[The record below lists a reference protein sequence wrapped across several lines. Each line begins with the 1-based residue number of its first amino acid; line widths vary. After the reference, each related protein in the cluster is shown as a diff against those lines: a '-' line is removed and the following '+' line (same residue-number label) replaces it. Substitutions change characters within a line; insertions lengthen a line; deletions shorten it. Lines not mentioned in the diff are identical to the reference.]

1 MILGLNLLMVM
12 VISSA
17 ALILFLEQRQAAMD
31 LHENTSR
38 QVAAAARQALASVE
52 MALNVVEPT
61 EAALQR
67 LADHLPALSGIG
79 VVDEYGKEV
88 LYLPANESETTRP
101 VLLVASADARV
112 VADVDAA
119 ILWREAVNLDL
130 AGDGD
135 AYLVNTE
142 GQVLAVGGKV
152 EQKRDPKTLPSFQSA
167 REDGSGIRFY
177 KGLSGGWV
185 IGEAR
190 SVPGL
195 GVVVMT
201 ETPLSAYRSMLI
213 RGIALAV
220 LALVLTALM
229 GEWVIRRIVRSVLL
243 PLETLH
249 KGAQAVGAGDYRY
262 RIRVAANT
270 DRELA
275 DLGRA
280 FNDMIVKLQDSQ
292 QQIDAYRNEMESIVD
307 LRARELSRKALQL
320 EVAAEVSRKI
330 ATLLDPRA
338 LIREVV
344 ALLQERFKI
353 YHVEI
358 LLVDEE
364 KGVIRGSTQKVPAA
378 RLQDE
383 TLLASVVK
391 QRETRCVPDVA
402 VEARFLPNP
411 ALPATQ
417 SMLMVPL
424 QFGER
429 VIGVLDLE
437 SEHRDAF
444 RKDEIAVLESLA
456 NEIAVSLHNA
466 QMFDA
471 LETANRDLAQATLQ
485 AKQASLVKSRFLLNA
500 SHKLRT
506 PLNAIIG
513 YSETILSG
521 IYGVV
526 PEKMQDRQK
535 RILDNG
541 RVLQALIE
549 DMLDLSSIEVGS
561 MEMNL
566 DWVELPPLLQ
576 EVMFASQAL
585 HQTGYAAHDLQLRL
599 DMDGP
604 VPPVWADL
612 DRLRYILI
620 NLMSNGVKFTPQG
633 EVVMAV
639 EVQPDAVL
647 IRVSDTGPGI
657 SDEELKHLFEPFQ
670 HQRGSIEA
678 EGKGTG
684 LGLPVSKLLAQM
696 HGGDLSV
703 ESTLHEGSRFTLR
716 LPRRADDQKGAQ
728 V

>member
-1 MILGLNLLMVM
+1 MILGLNLLMMM

-31 LHENTSR
+31 LHANTSR

-52 MALNVVEPT
+52 MTLNVIEPT
-61 EAALQR
+61 EAALQQ
-67 LADHLPALSGIG
+67 LAANMPALSGIS
-79 VVDEYGKEV
+79 VVDENGKEV

-101 VLLVASADARV
+101 VLLVASADARII
-112 VADVDAA
+112 ADVDAA
-119 ILWREAVNLDL
+119 ILWRKAVNLDL
-130 AGDGD
+130 AGDGY
-135 AYLVNTE
+135 AYLVNSE
-142 GQVLAVGGKV
+142 GQVLVAGGDIQ
-152 EQKRDPKTLPSFQSA
+152 QKRDPQTLPSFQAA

-177 KGLSGGWV
+177 KGLNGGWV
-185 IGEAR
+185 VGEAR
-190 SVPGL
+190 SIPGL
-195 GVVVMT
+195 GVVVIT
-201 ETPLSAYRSMLI
+201 ETPLSAYRSLLI
-213 RGIALAV
+213 RVIALSV
-220 LALVLTALM
+220 LALALTALM

-243 PLETLH
+243 PLETLQ

-262 RIRVAANT
+262 RIRVPANT

-344 ALLQERFKI
+344 ALLQDRFNI

-358 LLVDEE
+358 L
-364 KGVIRGSTQKVPAA
+364 QVPAV

-391 QRETRCVPDVA
+391 HGKTLGVPDVS
-402 VEARFLPNP
+402 VEERFLPNP
-411 ALPATQ
+411 VLPATQ
-417 SMLMVPL
+417 SILMVPL
-424 QFGER
+424 RFGER

-485 AKQASLVKSRFLLNA
+485 AKQANLVKSRFLLNA

-526 PEKMQDRQK
+526 PEKMQDRQR

-549 DMLDLSSIEVGS
+549 DMLDLSSIETGS
-561 MEMNL
+561 MEINL
-566 DWVELPPLLQ
+566 GWVELPPLLQ
-576 EVMFASQAL
+576 EVLNASEAL
-585 HQTGYAAHDLQLRL
+585 RQTGYADHDLQLRL
-599 DMDGP
+599 EMEGTLP
-604 VPPVWADL
+604 RVWADL

-620 NLMSNGVKFTPQG
+620 NLMSNGVKFTERG

-639 EVQPDAVL
+639 EVLNEAVL

-670 HQRGSIEA
+670 HQRGSIA
-678 EGKGTG
+678 SEGKGTG

-703 ESTLHEGSRFTLR
+703 ESTLYEGSRFTLR
-716 LPRRADDQKGAQ
+716 LPRRMDDQSKEEQG
-728 V
+728 